1 MLTVTVDEVEV
12 KPDEDGVY
20 SLTEIEA
27 VPIIRV
33 TLKKPAVVP
42 VTSPTTANGA
52 TAPSGAQNGSQNSTK
67 PSETLIDDGG
77 STPTGDTDTGTISHM
92 MLVLLVTCLI
102 TMIVF
107 RKKKDLDRV
116 D

>member
-1 MLTVTVDEVEV
+1 MCTR
-12 KPDEDGVY
+12 
-20 SLTEIEA
+20 IESSFTSST
-27 VPIIRV
+27 I
-33 TLKKPAVVP
+33 P